1 MADAKMSVT
10 IELQGS
16 TMMTP
21 QECGENP
28 DNYDRNF
35 MLLSV
40 KSYDKKT
47 KKFFFRKEPL
57 EFKTRK
63 CIPASQVIKMS
74 TEAYEYMTSISCPEW
89 FIPKGGISKWKAMS
103 PEQRLEAH
111 LDRTCKALGG
121 KSYTYVV
128 FGD

>member
-1 MADAKMSVT
+1 MADAKLSVT

-35 MLLSV
+35 MLLSI
-40 KSYDKKT
+40 KTYDKKT
-47 KKFFFRKEPL
+47 KKFFYRKEPL

-63 CIPASQVIKMS
+63 CKPATQVLKISQ
-74 TEAYEYMTSISCPEW
+74 EAYEYMTSTACPEW
-89 FIPKGGISKWKAMS
+89 FINQGGIHKWRHLT
-103 PEQRLEAH
+103 PEQRLEMH
-111 LDRTCKALGG
+111 LDRTCKAVGG
-121 KSYTYVV
+121 KSYTYVI

>member
-1 MADAKMSVT
+1 MADAKLSLT

-16 TMMTP
+16 TMMSP

-28 DNYDRNF
+28 DNYDRNW

-47 KKFFFRKEPL
+47 KKFFYRKEPL

-63 CIPASQVIKMS
+63 CKPATQVIKMS
-74 TEAYEYMTSISCPEW
+74 QEAYDYMTSIVCPEW
-89 FIPKGGISKWKAMS
+89 FINQGGIHKWRRLS
-103 PEQRLEAH
+103 PEQRLEMH
-111 LDRTCKALGG
+111 LERTCKALGG
-121 KSYTYVV
+121 KAYSYVI